1 MSSLKKPTS
10 PSPWFGQT
18 TFRLQVR
25 HGGQRL
31 PAPKVFVHKTL
42 LRLLTRR
49 FVPWAYCEGPGD
61 WDAHAPCIAVLFAW
75 VHARGGAPDVGV
87 LSMDG
92 GNDWGVSTGVDWRI
106 WHGMVYGGGNDWCI
120 DWRMD
125 WRRLA
130 YLARYG
136 AMAYMV
142 LGTVWH
148 GLAQLDTVWRGMARY
163 GVHGTWH
170 GLAQLDTVWRTLAHG
185 MAYSTWVMA
194 YGT

>member
-1 MSSLKKPTS
+1 MKKPTS

-18 TFRLQVR
+18 TFRVQVR

-120 DWRMD
+120 DWHMD

-148 GLAQLDTVWRGMARY
+148 GLALCLTRCGAVW
-163 GVHGTWH
+163 
-170 GLAQLDTVWRTLAHG
+170 HG
-185 MAYSTWVMA
+185 MAYMVLGTVWHSLTR
-194 YGT
+194 YGASWRTVWRMVHG